1 MSETTGRRV
10 LLVEDEYF
18 IAAEVVRAF
27 KAKGADTVGPARS
40 VAEALELIERED
52 VDAAVLDINLHG
64 DPVYDLADA
73 LQARQVPFVF
83 ATGYG
88 AQAIPARYQHVPRF
102 EKPLDLDQ
110 LVRAVIGS

>member
-1 MSETTGRRV
+1 MKWRNIGPFHGGRIASVNDKFCRV
-10 LLVEDEYF
+10 FQFSREELL
-18 IAAEVVRAF
+18 
-27 KAKGADTVGPARS
+27 GADPR
-40 VAEALELIERED
+40 LLH
-52 VDAAVLDINLHG
+52 AAPYPPDQ
-64 DPVYDLADA
+64 LADA